1 MQYKAQYLPWNWY
14 PFPSQNHLEAD
25 NHSTMI
31 LLNSVH
37 EATRRIQRIMLVIL
51 LLQFHNNIRT
61 CQYLLRP
68 AIVDP
73 HASPWRKLYENAD
86 ATSFLHMTSLTR
98 ESFWALLEYVFDLEE
113 ITQRHRGCPCSM
125 GPDGYLG
132 LLLFYLGSTMYNKHL
147 CLIFG
152 LTLSVCGRV
161 INWMQIRT
169 VRLLH
174 GNPFAQVK
182 FPNNAKSTSKR
193 TACC

>member
-1 MQYKAQYLPWNWY
+1 MGGCQNWYKFYTPQFYNLFIPSLYQPGTIIGIKNLQYKAQYLPWNWY

-31 LLNSVH
+31 LLNSVD

-61 CQYLLRP
+61 RQYLLCP

-98 ESFWALLEYVFDLEE
+98 ESFWALLEYVFNLEE
-113 ITQRHRGCPCSM
+113 ITQRRRGRPHSM

-132 LLLFYLGSTMYNKHL
+132 LLLFYLGST
-147 CLIFG
+147 I
-152 LTLSVCGRV
+152 
-161 INWMQIRT
+161 
-169 VRLLH
+169 
-174 GNPFAQVK
+174 
-182 FPNNAKSTSKR
+182 
-193 TACC
+193 